1 MTIEEKRAKLKELCQ
16 RSSCNSCPL
25 LHESCGYG
33 NAVHQMSDEKTNMLY
48 SIAFPDADNG
58 TNNGIDAKDEHLA
71 MVAEIIAKECDKAV
85 ANYKAALLKKIFP
98 YDAVD
103 KKQYSINAYAVWQ
116 AINETEVHHD

>member
-1 MTIEEKRAKLKELCQ
+1 MTIEEKRAKLKELCR

-25 LHESCGYG
+25 SHESCGYG
-33 NAVHQMSDEKTNMLY
+33 NAVHQMSNEKTNVLY
-48 SIAFPDADNG
+48 RIAFPDDD
-58 TNNGIDAKDEHLA
+58 TTRTEDDHLA

-85 ANYKAALLKKIFP
+85 ENYKAALLKKIFP
-98 YDAVD
+98 YDAAD

>member
-1 MTIEEKRAKLKELCQ
+1 MTIKEKIARLEGLC
-16 RSSCNSCPL
+16 RGRPCDNCPL
-25 LHESCGYG
+25 SNSMCCPAWNDNDE
-33 NAVHQMSDEKTNMLY
+33 NAVNEAY
-48 SIAFPDADNG
+48 SIAFPG
-58 TNNGIDAKDEHLA
+58 TDNGIDAKDEHLS

-85 ANYKAALLKKIFP
+85 ENYKAALLKKIFP